1 MKIRMAENSLFAIL
15 LRKPWWLSLGIA
27 LALALLARALLPANF
42 VVVGAFGAAFPFVV
56 IAAIAAWKQARAP
69 SAAQVEAAL
78 QRLRGMGSVE
88 LLDAAAAAWRA
99 EGYAVECFTGAG
111 ADLKL
116 ERRGPPVLVGLRRWK
131 AASTGVEPLRELHA
145 AMQRADDALG
155 WYVAGGEVSD
165 KARDFARAQSIRLIG
180 AQELALLVARAGR

>member
-15 LRKPWWLSLGIA
+15 LRKPWWVSLALA
-27 LALALLARALLPANF
+27 LALALLASALLPADF

-56 IAAIAAWKQARAP
+56 IAAIAAWKQVRAP

-78 QRLRGMGSVE
+78 QRLRGMGSAEV
-88 LLDAAAAAWRA
+88 LDAAAAAWRG
-99 EGYAVECFTGAG
+99 EGYAVERFSGPG
-111 ADLKL
+111 ADLRL
-116 ERRGPPVLVGLRRWK
+116 ERRGQVTLVGLRRWK

-145 AMQRADDALG
+145 AMQRADDAIG
-155 WYVAGGEVSD
+155 WYAAGGEVTE
-165 KARDFARAQSIRLIG
+165 KARDFARVQQIRLIG